1 MTEREEFRAHC
12 TSRELEFE
20 DWFAKLEEEAKK
32 KTIRLI
38 ERIMTR
44 RKQTRFQPGESIQR
58 GDRLRGCPMTSTPLK
73 KVLVPL
79 NVSKQYEYG
88 GD

>member
-1 MTEREEFRAHC
+1 MTEREEFRTHC
-12 TSRELEFE
+12 TSRELDFE
-20 DWFAKLEEEAKK
+20 DWFAKLEEEAK

-58 GDRLRGCPMTSTPLK
+58 GDRLRGCPMTSTPSK
-73 KVLVPL
+73 KNVLVPL
-79 NVSKQYEYG
+79 NVSKQYDYG